1 MRNLIYVVCSLIL
14 IGIGLG
20 MVMGKVQE
28 VIYFED
34 PLNEMLFTILMF
46 VASLMVLSNLELK
59 SK

>member
-28 VIYFED
+28 VIHFAD

-46 VASLMVLSNLELK
+46 ISSAMVLFNLELK